1 MNRVVDQ
8 AGGWL
13 LMAAAVFLPNTS
25 VPAGSKGP
33 YDCVIEPRTTVE
45 LGSSAEGILLDIFV
59 ARGDVVHK
67 GMPVARLESELERI
81 AVELARTKAEND
93 ADLRSRKEQLVF
105 RRKEV
110 QRLKSIRSKKL
121 ATEREY
127 DEALVE
133 RSLAQLSL
141 EAARV
146 NHEVA
151 QIEHRRA
158 DAMLNRRE
166 IQAPV
171 DGIVVDV
178 AMSPGEFVHEQSVL
192 LSIAEL
198 DPLFVE
204 VFMPV
209 SEYRS
214 VSKGMR
220 AKVKPEEPI
229 GGVYDA
235 EVAVV
240 DSVFDAASRTFGV
253 RLKLSNAGYKLP
265 GGLRC
270 ELEFQDHAERNVD
283 HTPVTQTD
291 SS

>member
-8 AGGWL
+8 AGGWFL
-13 LMAAAVFLPNTS
+13 IAAAVFLPYAS
-25 VPAGSKGP
+25 VWAGSKGP

-45 LGSSAEGILLDIFV
+45 LGSSAEGILLDVLV

-81 AVELARTKAEND
+81 AVELAHTKAEND

-133 RSLAQLSL
+133 RTLAQLSL

-146 NHEVA
+146 NHALA
-151 QIEHRRA
+151 QIERRRA

-220 AKVKPEEPI
+220 ARVKPEEPI

-235 EVAVV
+235 EVAIV

-253 RLKLSNAGYKLP
+253 RLKLSNEGYKLP

-270 ELEFQDHAERNVD
+270 KLEFQDRAEGGID
-283 HTPVTQTD
+283 HNPVKRTE
-291 SS
+291 S